1 MILYKMNK
9 YLIAFFLVGWLVR
22 VRLILLLI
30 LILKLIIIIN
40 IILIL
45 IIIMYFNKYLIKGRK
60 NNIKIYY
67 INIILIKLNIWGQI
81 IILMKIY

>member
-1 MILYKMNK
+1 MIMM
-9 YLIAFFLVGWLVR
+9 
-22 VRLILLLI
+22 
-30 LILKLIIIIN
+30 N

-45 IIIMYFNKYLIKGRK
+45 MIIMYFNKYLMKGQP

-67 INIILIKLNIWGQI
+67 INIILIKLNIWGPL